1 MAEVQSAI
9 TLLQERR
16 ATLISPPLAHRLNK
30 ISQVLDL
37 TQGYRYLINLGKVDK
52 DGPSFQTCS
61 GLLARLVKA
70 GSSSAFHAS

>member
-16 ATLISPPLAHRLNK
+16 AALISPLAHRLNK